1 MNIVEKILARSS
13 NLEKVQPGD
22 VVVVKVETAVT
33 LDMAYYLADGKPHHP
48 VKLWDPE
55 KVITIHDHISPPK
68 DVKTAEAVLK
78 SRKFVQHYGI
88 PRFHDVGSTQGIVHQ
103 VIQDEGYALPGTVL
117 VCNDSHTCSSG
128 AFNCCARG
136 IGVADLTYVLCT
148 GETWFKVGETIRYEL
163 IGMLS
168 EFVTAKDVFLYIA
181 GKYGSHV
188 VQNIEFGGSAANA
201 FSIDARRTLSTMCAE
216 LSAEFAIW
224 EPNEELVQ
232 HMKKRT
238 DKSFYPTY
246 PDEDAEYKD
255 VRTIVLDEIVPYIA
269 LPDAV
274 PNNTLP
280 IDELK
285 EPVKVDQCV
294 VGSCANGTLSDL
306 QMVAKILKGRK
317 IAPHVRFIV
326 TPGSQ
331 TVYREAA
338 RLGILNVLVESGCL
352 MTPPACG
359 ACGGLDFGVL
369 AGGETCLTATP
380 RNFKGRMGS
389 SESKIYLGAPATVAA
404 SAITGYITDPRNIKG
419 V

>member
-1 MNIVEKILARSS
+1 MKRKLEITKLATSIPMLDFQKFASLRTNICLQPRLPHVMTIRPLDSVMMRRGKIADMNIVEKILARSS

-181 GKYGSHV
+181 GNTALTLGKILNLAVLLQTHFLLMLEEPYRPC
-188 VQNIEFGGSAANA
+188 VQN
-201 FSIDARRTLSTMCAE
+201 
-216 LSAEFAIW
+216 
-224 EPNEELVQ
+224 
-232 HMKKRT
+232 
-238 DKSFYPTY
+238 
-246 PDEDAEYKD
+246 
-255 VRTIVLDEIVPYIA
+255 
-269 LPDAV
+269 
-274 PNNTLP
+274 
-280 IDELK
+280 
-285 EPVKVDQCV
+285 
-294 VGSCANGTLSDL
+294 
-306 QMVAKILKGRK
+306 
-317 IAPHVRFIV
+317 
-326 TPGSQ
+326 
-331 TVYREAA
+331 
-338 RLGILNVLVESGCL
+338 
-352 MTPPACG
+352 
-359 ACGGLDFGVL
+359 
-369 AGGETCLTATP
+369 
-380 RNFKGRMGS
+380 
-389 SESKIYLGAPATVAA
+389 
-404 SAITGYITDPRNIKG
+404 
-419 V
+419 